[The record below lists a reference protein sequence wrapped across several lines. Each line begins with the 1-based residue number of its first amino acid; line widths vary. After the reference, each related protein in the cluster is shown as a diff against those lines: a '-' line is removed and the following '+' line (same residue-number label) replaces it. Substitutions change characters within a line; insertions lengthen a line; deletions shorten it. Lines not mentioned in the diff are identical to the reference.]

1 VNNHRSI
8 PPITSASPPRRSSIT
23 EQQTMSIPPQSLNLT
38 KSIPI
43 HHNDNSDVQSPRHI
57 DEKSDE
63 TKVNPEFS
71 LLFH

>member
-1 VNNHRSI
+1 
-8 PPITSASPPRRSSIT
+8 
-23 EQQTMSIPPQSLNLT
+23 MSIPPQSLNLT

-71 LLFH
+71 LLFQWISLSRLELFQLSTNIVLQNLH